1 MSAHEAV
8 AVGLL
13 VIMLGVALWHPT
25 RTWEAA
31 IAVVCGLGAVSFG
44 GLSLHQ
50 AWRSITAIGPVVA
63 FLLGILVL
71 AETCHADGLF
81 DALGDRL
88 ARTHATSGNQFLH
101 TTVAIAAATTTLLS
115 LDATVVLLT
124 PPVSRAAQRRAIPR
138 HPHETACVRLAN
150 SASLLLPVSNLTNLL
165 VFGAIGLSFVR
176 FTVALAPV
184 WIVVIGLETI
194 ALQRYFR
201 RSLQVPLSPP
211 PTSVRPLPATSIT
224 VVVLALVGFVVSSF
238 LGINL
243 AWVVWVAALGA
254 SVVALRHR
262 RVRIITLATSAQ
274 VGFAV
279 YVCALAVVVHAV
291 AVGGVG
297 SWLHHVVP
305 TGEGLGALVGT
316 ALVAMIAANLLNNL
330 PAALLLITVVTPDP
344 PSMLAMLIGL
354 NAGAAATYPGSL
366 ANLLW
371 VRTLRRIGRRPGIS
385 SFHRFGLTRT
395 PIIVI
400 LATTVLWGWLRVLG
414 WH

>member
-1 MSAHEAV
+1 M
-8 AVGLL
+8 GLL
-13 VIMLGVALWHPT
+13 AIMLGVALWHPP
-25 RTWEAA
+25 RLWEAA
-31 IAVVCGLGAVSFG
+31 IAVLCGLGAIGLG
-44 GLSLHQ
+44 GLSRHQ
-50 AWRSITAIGPVVA
+50 AWHSITAIGPVVV
-63 FLLGILVL
+63 FLMGILVL

-88 ARTHATSGNQFLH
+88 AQTHATSGNQFLH

-124 PPVSRAAQRRAIPR
+124 PPVSRAAHQRAVPR
-138 HPHETACVRLAN
+138 RPHETACVRLAN

-201 RSLQVPLSPP
+201 RGLRVPLMPP
-211 PTSVRPLPATSIT
+211 PSTIRPLPITSII
-224 VVVLALVGFVVSSF
+224 VVVLSLAGFVVSSF

-243 AWVVWVAALGA
+243 AWIVWAAALGA
-254 SVVALRHR
+254 SGMALRDQR
-262 RVRIITLATSAQ
+262 TRIVTLARSAQ
-274 VGFAV
+274 ISFAV

-291 AVGGVG
+291 AAGGTG
-297 SWLHHVVP
+297 SWLHHVIP
-305 TGEGLGALVGT
+305 TGEGLGALIGT
-316 ALVAMIAANLLNNL
+316 ALIAMIAANLLNNL

-344 PSMLAMLIGL
+344 PSMLAMLVGL

-371 VRTLRRIGRRPGIS
+371 VRTLRRIGRKPGIW
-385 SFHRFGLTRT
+385 SFHRLGLTRT

-400 LATTVLWGWLRVLG
+400 VATAVLWGWLRLLG